1 MNINLKLFLLL
12 FVCTQQIIAQN
23 PLNPFLPL
31 LKNEYHLD
39 SESMKKAIEGQMPIW
54 LPGEDKPVL
63 FVSRTNFEE
72 GLAKKYPEIKSY
84 RSKSYPII
92 YMDYFENE
100 FTFFKLDEHGATHI
114 ICKDK
119 TENRYAIIRAGDHEN
134 IHPYDLKF
142 ECGTTEHLETKVQ
155 HSGIKR
161 EKEAETIQLKTYRIA
176 IALTGEFSRSIGVR
190 KDLILSGLNNHLTRI
205 NAVYHRENSI
215 EFRLVEK
222 NDTILFLDGQT
233 DPYTNG
239 NAGALMTANPA
250 VLNDYIGIGN
260 YDIGH
265 VFGTNTGGV
274 AQLSSVCTA
283 NKGAGSS
290 STFGVYSGINF
301 YFIACHEIG
310 HQFSAEHTFNLC
322 DNSNETA
329 SSAFEPGSGSTLM
342 SYAGASQCGTNYVQD
357 MMDPYFHA
365 NSLRQIKA
373 YSRQS
378 TGSFCGTSSL
388 IENKTP
394 DVTILSPSNLTIPIQ
409 TPFELEG
416 KGTDDRQSQLAYT
429 WEQMDLGIK
438 SALGNPVGT
447 APQFRS
453 LTPNLNTIRS
463 FPNLQSVLDNA
474 KDKNEVLPTATRP
487 MNFRFTARD
496 YDTLGGGFAFADYSM
511 LVNQSSGPFSI
522 ANYNAR
528 DTVFKNDFIKVEW
541 SVANTDQSPVNCKS
555 VDIYWSIDGGINF
568 KLLLG
573 NTTNDGEE
581 WIVVPNEPT
590 NIGRIKIKASN
601 SVFFDINN
609 ANITVLNAINTKLSV
624 APFPASI
631 KLCEDQTGHITLKSA
646 MSTSAD
652 TLFIFNDSIG
662 NSYKVTLSKK
672 FITQQDSLLVT
683 IQNFARSGNMSYP
696 INLIGINSRTKDTIK
711 IKIIDESLS
720 SIIEKSL
727 PIFGESQAPVRPVFK
742 WIAPRSGSNDFIL
755 ELSEQSTFNSLTWFK
770 IVTKTDTI
778 AIPDTDLK
786 TNTVYFWR
794 IRNLGGCELNAA
806 TISTFHTQSLV
817 CKNYA
822 PADLPKFISATGTPK
837 INSIVDVADD
847 FPLQLITI
855 PVLRGSHDFIGDLSL
870 YLKAPSGDSIKLWS
884 NECNNLSNFY
894 LSLDDQASVGIMC
907 PLTDRKPHQPVQK
920 LAMLNSSNSKGQ
932 WILSIQD
939 TKSGSG
945 GSLDEWTLQLC
956 GAVTQN
962 NPNPRVPPAI
972 TQFENRKETLTSA
985 NLEYLDNDSS
995 PAQLKYALLDKTG
1008 VGVFILNGKD
1018 TLHLGSTFTQAD
1030 INNGK
1035 LSFHSFLVKSD
1046 TIDSIRIVIVDE
1058 KNNWSGVQTL
1068 NIKVLNDN
1076 TIPSK
1081 DIFKLDGVSLF
1092 PNPFKDH
1099 ITMESGNTG
1108 LAHIEVF
1115 TINGKLVLV
1124 SASSSNQVKI
1134 STDLLSPGVYIIKV
1148 WDQSRKR
1155 SRVFKAIKQD

>member
-12 FVCTQQIIAQN
+12 FVCIQQNIAQN

-31 LKNEYHLD
+31 MKNEYHLD
-39 SESMKKAIEGQMPIW
+39 SETMKKAIEEHTPIW

-63 FVSRTNFEE
+63 FISRSNFEE

-119 TENRYAIIRAGDHEN
+119 TDNRYTIIRPGDHEN
-134 IHPYDLKF
+134 IHPKDIKF
-142 ECGTTEHLETKVQ
+142 DCGTTEHHEAKVQ
-155 HSGIKR
+155 LTGIKR

-176 IALTGEFSRSIGVR
+176 IALTGEFSRTIGVR

-239 NAGALMTANPA
+239 NASALMTANPA
-250 VLNDYIGIGN
+250 VLNDYIGIAN

-322 DNSNETA
+322 DNTNETA
-329 SSAFEPGSGSTLM
+329 SSAFEPGSGSTIM

-365 NSLRQIKA
+365 NSLRQIKS

-388 IENKTP
+388 IQNKTP
-394 DVTILSPSNLTIPIQ
+394 DVTIVSPSNLTIPIQ

-416 KGTDDRQSQLAYT
+416 KGTDDKQSQLAYT

-447 APQFRS
+447 APLFRS

-463 FPNLQSVLDNA
+463 FPSLQSVLDNT
-474 KDKNEVLPTATRP
+474 KDKNEVLPTITRP

-496 YDTLGGGFAFADYSM
+496 YDTLGGGFAFADYSL

-522 ANYNAR
+522 TNYNTR
-528 DTVFKNDFIKVEW
+528 DTVFKNDFIKIEW

-555 VDIYWSIDGGINF
+555 IDIYWSNDGGLNF
-568 KLLLG
+568 KLVQG
-573 NTTNDGEE
+573 NTNNDGEE

-590 NIGRIKIKASN
+590 NIGRIKIKATN

-609 ANITVLNAINTKLSV
+609 ANITVLNSINTTLSI

-631 KLCEDQTGHITLKSA
+631 KICEGQTGHVTLKSA
-646 MSTSAD
+646 MSASSD
-652 TLFIFNDSIG
+652 TLFIMSDNIE

-672 FITQQDSLLVT
+672 FLTPQDSLQVT
-683 IQNFARSGNMSYP
+683 IQNFARSGNLIYS

-720 SIIEKSL
+720 SNIEKIS
-727 PIFGESQAPVRPVFK
+727 PAFGESQASVRPAFK
-742 WIAPRSGSNDFIL
+742 WIAPRTGTNDFIL
-755 ELSEQSTFNSLTWFK
+755 ELSEQSTFSTLAWFK
-770 IVTKTDTI
+770 IVTKTDTL

-786 TNTVYFWR
+786 TNTVYYWR
-794 IRNLGGCELNAA
+794 IRNLGGCELNKA
-806 TISTFHTQSLV
+806 TLSTFHTQSLV

-822 PADLPKFISATGTPK
+822 AADLPKFISATGTPK
-837 INSIVDVADD
+837 INSIIDVQDD

-855 PVLRGSHDFIGDLSL
+855 PILRGSHDFIGDLSL
-870 YLKAPSGDSIKLWS
+870 NLKAPSGDSIKLWS
-884 NECNNLSNFY
+884 IECNNLSNFH
-894 LSLDDQASVGIMC
+894 LSLDDQAAVGIMC
-907 PLTDRKPHQPVQK
+907 PLTDRKPHQPFQK
-920 LAMLNSSNSKGQ
+920 LATLNSSNSKGQ

-939 TKSGSG
+939 NKSGSG

-956 GAVTQN
+956 GAATQN
-962 NPNPRVPPAI
+962 NPNPRVQPAI
-972 TQFENRKETLTSA
+972 TQFENRKETITGA
-985 NLEYLDNDSS
+985 NLEYLDNDSN
-995 PAQLKYALLDKTG
+995 PGQLKYALLDKPG
-1008 VGVFILNGKD
+1008 IGVFILNGKD
-1018 TLHLGSTFTQAD
+1018 TLDLGSTFTQED
-1030 INNGK
+1030 INTGK
-1035 LSFHSFLVKSD
+1035 LSFYSFFVKAD
-1046 TIDSIRIVIVDE
+1046 TIENIRIVIVDE

-1076 TIPSK
+1076 TIPAK
-1081 DIFKLDGVSLF
+1081 DIFKLDGVRLF
-1092 PNPFKDH
+1092 PNPFEDY
-1099 ITMESGNTG
+1099 ITVESGNTT
-1108 LAHIEVF
+1108 LALIEIF
-1115 TINGKLVLV
+1115 TINGKLLLQSSR
-1124 SASSSNQVKI
+1124 SANQVKI
-1134 STDLLSPGVYIIKV
+1134 NTDLLPPGMYLIKV
-1148 WDQSRKR
+1148 WDQSKKR
-1155 SRVFKAIKQD
+1155 SRVFKAIKQE